1 MKGNKMNIINDNSF
15 EQEVLKSE
23 KPVLVDFFAEW
34 CGPCRQML
42 PIVGEVA
49 EPLAQDVKIVKMDI
63 DESPK
68 TPADLEIQTIPCFII
83 FKNGK
88 PVDRKVGA
96 MPKSELV
103 DWLKSSVA

>member
-1 MKGNKMNIINDNSF
+1 MKIVNDTSF

-49 EPLAQDVKIVKMDI
+49 DEMADVKIVKVDI

-68 TPADLEIQTIPCFII
+68 APADLGIQTIPCFII
-83 FKNGK
+83 FKDGK

>member
-1 MKGNKMNIINDNSF
+1 MNIINDNSF

-49 EPLAQDVKIVKMDI
+49 DEMTDVKIVKMDI

-103 DWLKSSVA
+103 SWLKSSVA

>member
-1 MKGNKMNIINDNSF
+1 MDIVNDASF

-49 EPLAQDVKIVKMDI
+49 DEMKEFKVVQVDI
-63 DESPK
+63 DEAPK
-68 TPADLEIQTIPCFII
+68 TPADLGIQTIPCFII

-96 MPKSELV
+96 MPKSELIS
-103 DWLKSSVA
+103 WLKSSIS